1 MDNDSVADLFAVL
14 GPVQI
19 RRMFGGKGIYFNGLI
34 IAIELRDELMLKAD
48 EQNAGEFEAAGC
60 RRWVYTGKRHGKE
73 VAMPYWSVPEEAL
86 DDPDAMAVWA
96 RKSYEAAL
104 RAAKRE

>member
-1 MDNDSVADLFAVL
+1 MDNDSIADLFAGL

-34 IAIELRDELMLKAD
+34 IAVELRDELMLKAD
-48 EQNAGEFEAAGC
+48 DLNMDEFAAAGC
-60 RRWVYTGKRHGKE
+60 RRWTYVGKNHGKP
-73 VAMPYWSVPEEAL
+73 VAMPYWSVPDGAL
-86 DDPDAMAVWA
+86 DDPEEMAVWA

-104 RAAKRE
+104 RAGK